1 MEKIPGYDN
10 WKLDND
16 LDDTEPLAP
25 WDELDDVD
33 TFSDMLEDR

>member
-16 LDDTEPLAP
+16 IDDIEPKAR
-25 WDELDDVD
+25 WDELADVD
-33 TFSDMLEDR
+33 TYADMLEDR